1 MSWAQSAERAAS
13 LRHFK
18 PYPSYKGSGVEWLG
32 EIPAHWDVS
41 RLGTLFHEH
50 DQRAGVSALELLAL
64 TRNGLIP
71 RSEASQRAS
80 VADDYSKYKRC
91 EPGMLVMNKMQAWN
105 GAFAVAHSAGIV
117 SPDYTVFKPRRVGD
131 VRFFTYLLR
140 TELMQAVF
148 LGRCRGMGSA
158 FLRLN
163 TPAFAGT
170 ETIEP
175 PVEEQHAIAAFLDR
189 KTAEMDAL
197 IVNKERLIELLQEK
211 RTALITRAVTKGLD
225 PNVPMKDSGVEWLG
239 RIPGNWQV
247 LPLRRVIRSFVDY
260 RGATP
265 EKVRIGVPLITA
277 RNIKDGMIDF
287 DSSSEFIS
295 EEDYETWMVRGFPE
309 VGDLLI
315 TTEAPLGETAQIT
328 EAKVALAQRV
338 ILLKAYE
345 DRIANNYLKFYFSS
359 AAGAI
364 ELWTRAT
371 GSTAIGIKAY
381 HLKEVR
387 VTVPPIDEQIVIA
400 DRLDREIVGIDTL
413 VARVRNGSNG

>member
-1 MSWAQSAERAAS
+1 
-13 LRHFK
+13 
-18 PYPSYKGSGVEWLG
+18 
-32 EIPAHWDVS
+32 
-41 RLGTLFHEH
+41 
-50 DQRAGVSALELLAL
+50 
-64 TRNGLIP
+64 
-71 RSEASQRAS
+71 
-80 VADDYSKYKRC
+80 
-91 EPGMLVMNKMQAWN
+91 MLVMNKMQAWN

-148 LGRCRGMGSA
+148 LRRCRGMGSA

-295 EEDYETWMVRGFPE
+295 EEDLRPGW
-309 VGDLLI
+309 
-315 TTEAPLGETAQIT
+315 
-328 EAKVALAQRV
+328 
-338 ILLKAYE
+338 
-345 DRIANNYLKFYFSS
+345 S
-359 AAGAI
+359 GAS
-364 ELWTRAT
+364 RK
-371 GSTAIGIKAY
+371 S
-381 HLKEVR
+381 
-387 VTVPPIDEQIVIA
+387 
-400 DRLDREIVGIDTL
+400 EI
-413 VARVRNGSNG
+413 S